1 MIVVFA
7 LALGFDGIDSAFR
20 VLAESVGETGFD
32 SGDQGDSACGRGTGM
47 GRGQFESG
55 CLLVDFRAVEMPHG
69 NALVFGELV
78 GCSTETLSEFLAMVG
93 EIDVTDLLGVEIRI
107 DTAMVAQEGR
117 FAAEAEAVEP
127 GEDEVD
133 QRGKTC

>member
-1 MIVVFA
+1 
-7 LALGFDGIDSAFR
+7 
-20 VLAESVGETGFD
+20 
-32 SGDQGDSACGRGTGM
+32 
-47 GRGQFESG
+47 
-55 CLLVDFRAVEMPHG
+55 
-69 NALVFGELV
+69 
-78 GCSTETLSEFLAMVG
+78 MVG